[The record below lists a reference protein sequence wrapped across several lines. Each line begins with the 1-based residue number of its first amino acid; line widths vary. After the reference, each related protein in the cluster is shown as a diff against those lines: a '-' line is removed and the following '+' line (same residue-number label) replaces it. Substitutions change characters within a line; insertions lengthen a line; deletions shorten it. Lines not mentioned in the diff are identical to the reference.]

1 MAGGQGGHY
10 LTLTFEREG
19 VSLSFLA
26 LRWGGRGAV
35 VNFFFNIFFLP
46 YTHSFMNNDQSLLKW

>member
-35 VNFFFNIFFLP
+35 VDFFFNIIFCPIPTPL
-46 YTHSFMNNDQSLLKW
+46 